1 MEIYSNW
8 YYKMNYPKSLQDLI
22 EYFKLLPGVGNKTAE
37 RYAFSMLDLD
47 ENKLNNFSEIILQL
61 NKKIETCPKCGC
73 LSETNNCM
81 ICNDGGRFEDIICVV
96 ENQKNVFIF
105 EKLGVFK
112 TKYHVLGGLISPMD
126 GINPEDLSI
135 DKLIHRIKN
144 ENIKEII
151 LALRPGIEG
160 NTTSLY
166 IRKLLEN
173 TNVRVTQIAQ
183 GVPIGADMEYL
194 DTLTLEMALENRSE
208 IS

>member
-1 MEIYSNW
+1 
-8 YYKMNYPKSLQDLI
+8 MNYPRSFQNLI
-22 EYFKLLPGVGNKTAE
+22 DCFKLLPGVGTKTAE

-47 ENKLNNFSEIILQL
+47 ENKINDFCESISNVKE
-61 NKKIETCPKCGC
+61 KITTCPNCGC
-73 LSETNNCM
+73 MSDSNNCL
-81 ICNDGGRFEDIICVV
+81 ICSDDSRHKDIICVV

-126 GINPEDLSI
+126 GVNPEDLSI
-135 DKLIHRIKN
+135 SKLIERIEK

-160 NTTSLY
+160 NTTALY
-166 IRKLLEN
+166 ITKLLEN
-173 TNVRVTQIAQ
+173 KNVKVTQIAQ
-183 GVPIGADMEYL
+183 GVPMGAEMEYL
-194 DTLTLEMALENRSE
+194 DALTLEMALENRSE

>member
-1 MEIYSNW
+1 
-8 YYKMNYPKSLQDLI
+8 MNYPKSFQKLVDSL
-22 EYFKLLPGVGNKTAE
+22 KLLPGVGEKTAE
-37 RYAFSMLDLD
+37 RYAFSILRL
-47 ENKLNNFSEIILQL
+47 ENDKVKEFGESILNINS
-61 NKKIETCPKCGC
+61 KITTCPNCGC
-73 LSETNNCM
+73 LSELNNCLF
-81 ICNDGGRFEDIICVV
+81 CDDKNRDNSIICVV
-96 ENQKNVFIF
+96 ENQKNVFIL
-105 EKLGVFK
+105 EKIGVFK

-135 DKLIHRIKN
+135 NKLIERITK

-173 TNVRVTQIAQ
+173 TNVKVTQIAH

-194 DTLTLEMALENRSE
+194 DALTLEMALENRSE
-208 IS
+208 VS

>member
-1 MEIYSNW
+1 
-8 YYKMNYPKSLQDLI
+8 MNYPKSFQNLI
-22 EYFKLLPGVGNKTAE
+22 DSFKLLPGVGEKTAE
-37 RYAFSMLDLD
+37 RYAFTMLALD
-47 ENKLNNFSEIILQL
+47 EV
-61 NKKIETCPKCGC
+61 KINDFCQSVRDIKENLTTCPICGC
-73 LSETNNCM
+73 LSEKNKCS
-81 ICNDGGRFEDIICVV
+81 ICGDALRTKDTICVV

-112 TKYHVLGGLISPMD
+112 TKYHVLGGLISPIE
-126 GINPEDLSI
+126 GINPEDLTISN
-135 DKLIHRIKN
+135 LISRIKK
-144 ENIKEII
+144 EQISEII

-173 TNVRVTQIAQ
+173 MDVKVTQIAQ

-194 DTLTLEMALENRSE
+194 DNLTLEMALENRSE

>member
-1 MEIYSNW
+1 
-8 YYKMNYPKSLQDLI
+8 MNYPESFQKLV
-22 EYFKLLPGVGNKTAE
+22 ECFKLLPGVGSKTAE

-47 ENKLNNFSEIILQL
+47 EEKIKQFSNSILDIKNKIT
-61 NKKIETCPKCGC
+61 TCSRCGC
-73 LSETNNCM
+73 LSESNKCM
-81 ICNDGGRFEDIICVV
+81 FCDDETRNKDTICVV
-96 ENQKNVFIF
+96 ENQKTVFIF

-135 DKLIHRIKN
+135 DKLIDRIKK

-173 TNVRVTQIAQ
+173 TNVKVTQIAQ

-194 DTLTLEMALENRSE
+194 DALTLELALENRSE